1 LAAAPNPQ
9 LEILDLRHFS
19 AAKLKP
25 LLRDESKRWN
35 HRLLWDYTRA
45 ADTLLEYLD
54 SRILPGY
61 AALTSGHIHGYA
73 FAVFEAA
80 KAVIGDVYALH
91 ETESLH
97 NPTCDTLLYHLIEL
111 LQNTPGIDR
120 VESQLLMFPLGAL
133 HGPFLSAGFRSY
145 PRLFMT
151 CDLTK
156 PQTKICHLNSSPAIS
171 SSDAPENEVP
181 SGRSLRAWVQRPAV
195 PPPTPQHHLLQSWHP
210 DAYEP
215 AAALIHR
222 SYMGHIDARLNDQYQ
237 TLHGAQRFLHNI
249 IRFPGC
255 GIFDSENS
263 WLLRN
268 PHTRAIEALLLSS
281 RVRPNAAHITQLCVE
296 PSLRGQGLGQQLLR
310 HHASR
315 IARAGVKTLSLTVTE
330 ANTPAIT
337 LYHRNNFTTLHRFEA
352 MVWDKHNLLT

>member
-1 LAAAPNPQ
+1 VAAAPNPQ
-9 LEILDLRHFS
+9 LDILDLRHFS

-25 LLRDESKRWN
+25 LLRDEARRWQ

-54 SRILPGY
+54 GRILPGY
-61 AALTSGHIHGYA
+61 AALTSGQIRGYA

-80 KAVIGDVYALH
+80 KAVIGDVYAFH

-97 NPTCDTLLYHLIEL
+97 NPTCDTLLFHLLEL

-120 VESQLLMFPLGAL
+120 IESQLLMFPFGAL
-133 HGPFLSAGFRSY
+133 SGPFRSAGFRSY

-151 CDLTK
+151 CNLPTPTPSWLSPFRK
-156 PQTKICHLNSSPAIS
+156 GSPQICHLDRSPTAS
-171 SSDAPENEVP
+171 P
-181 SGRSLRAWVQRPAV
+181 SGAVERPAASL
-195 PPPTPQHHLLQSWHP
+195 PPTNHLFESWHT

-222 SYMGHIDARLNDQYQ
+222 CYTGHMDSGINDQYQ

-255 GIFDSENS
+255 GIFDADNS

-268 PHTRAIEALLLSS
+268 PQTQAIEALLLSS
-281 RVRPNAAHITQLCVE
+281 RVRPNASHITQLCVE
-296 PSLRGQGLGQQLLR
+296 PHLRGHGLGQQLLH
-310 HHASR
+310 HHATR
-315 IARAGVKTLSLTVTE
+315 IARAGVKTISLTVTE
-330 ANTPAIT
+330 ANTPAIN
-337 LYHRNNFTTLHRFEA
+337 LYLRNNFSTLHRFEA
-352 MVWDKHNLLT
+352 MVWEKYPEL